1 MDLNETKAIFKDNGF
16 RDTFTYYDSFLEW
29 IGKKENAEM
38 ADTFKSIEAGIEEID
53 KKLDI
58 IDKNCSKFMSAH
70 DTSYPRQYPKQKGN
84 FPQHYP
90 KAKSTPP
97 KKKVDPIFQE
107 REKSDA
113 GKLADKFTE
122 LLDGKKAKT
131 GRAIVP
137 KPPAI
142 LE

>member
-1 MDLNETKAIFKDNGF
+1 MNLNEAKEIFRDNGLG
-16 RDTFTYYDSFLEW
+16 DAFTYYDSFLEW

-38 ADTFKSIEAGIEEID
+38 TDTFKSIKAGIEEIE
-53 KKLDI
+53 KNLDD
-58 IDKNCSKFMSAH
+58 IDKRCNRIMSAH
-70 DTSYPRQYPKQKGN
+70 DPLYPRQYIKGN

-97 KKKVDPIFQE
+97 KKKVDPMFQE

-122 LLDGKKAKT
+122 LLKKK
-131 GRAIVP
+131 
-137 KPPAI
+137 
-142 LE
+142 